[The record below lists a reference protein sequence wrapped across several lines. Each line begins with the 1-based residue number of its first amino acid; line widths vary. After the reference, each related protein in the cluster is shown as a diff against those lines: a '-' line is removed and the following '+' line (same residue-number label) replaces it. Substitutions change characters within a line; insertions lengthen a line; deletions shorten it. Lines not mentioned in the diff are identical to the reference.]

1 MADENQFAVVLLD
14 SLSWPGW
21 VDIPARR
28 FRLFVAAD
36 STRNSVDEIS
46 HFSEAALT
54 RGMVYF
60 CGWGPGCERFHD
72 IVDEVIVG
80 DDVFGRNRFRPPTT
94 HDTVMT
100 TWHDGDTL
108 EGALDFLA
116 TFAVPSEGYLAGSNY
131 RLVVCVG
138 HPEWAATATR
148 FLKAAAYL
156 SDTA

>member
-1 MADENQFAVVLLD
+1 MADESQFAVVLAD
-14 SLSWPGW
+14 SLSWPER
-21 VDIPARR
+21 VKIPARR

-36 STRNSVDEIS
+36 STRNTVDEIS

-72 IVDEVIVG
+72 IVDEIMVG
-80 DDVFGRNRFRPPTT
+80 DEVFGHNRFTPQTP

-100 TWHDGDTL
+100 TWHDRDTL
-108 EGALDFLA
+108 EDALDFFA
-116 TFAVPSEGYLAGSNY
+116 TSAVPSDGYVLDSDY

-138 HPEWAATATR
+138 HSEWAATATL
-148 FLKAAAYL
+148 FLKAAPYL
-156 SDTA
+156 I

>member
-72 IVDEVIVG
+72 IVDQVIVG
-80 DDVFGRNRFRPPTT
+80 DSKWVPSTDL
-94 HDTVMT
+94 TVMT
-100 TWHDGDTL
+100 TWHERDTL
-108 EGALDFLA
+108 EGALDFFA
-116 TFAVPSEGYLAGSNY
+116 TCAVPSKGYLADSNY

-138 HPEWAATATR
+138 RPEWAATATR
-148 FLKAAAYL
+148 FLKVAAYL